1 MRVIKVKLQGKQR
14 VSVGNE
20 RVSIEPWERARWTV
34 RSVRVTDECRGDD
47 RINGVNGMSDPAAAG
62 LRGKQRVSVGNER
75 VSTHYGQMIEYL
87 PMNGMERVGRAT

>member
-1 MRVIKVKLQGKQR
+1 
-14 VSVGNE
+14 
-20 RVSIEPWERARWTV
+20 
-34 RSVRVTDECRGDD
+34 
-47 RINGVNGMSDPAAAG
+47 MSDPAAAG